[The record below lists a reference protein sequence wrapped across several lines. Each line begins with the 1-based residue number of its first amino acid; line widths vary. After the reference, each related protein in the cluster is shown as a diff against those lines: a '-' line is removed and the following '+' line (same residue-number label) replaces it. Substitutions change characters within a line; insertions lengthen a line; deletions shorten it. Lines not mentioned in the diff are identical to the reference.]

1 MKTTQNSFVFFNQV
15 GCLLPLLLIFNLFFG
30 WVFLR
35 PLHWLILEAVL
46 FLLFLLSG
54 YAFTRRVISGP
65 HRATR
70 RPGAIDAEG
79 EVVPEDKEGDRKK
92 LK

>member
-1 MKTTQNSFVFFNQV
+1 MKTTQNSFVFFNQA

-35 PLHWLILEAVL
+35 TLHWLILEAVL
-46 FLLFLLSG
+46 LLLFLLSG
-54 YAFTRRVISGP
+54 YSFTRRVISGSY
-65 HRATR
+65 RGR

-79 EVVPEDKEGDRKK
+79 EIVPEDKEGDRKK